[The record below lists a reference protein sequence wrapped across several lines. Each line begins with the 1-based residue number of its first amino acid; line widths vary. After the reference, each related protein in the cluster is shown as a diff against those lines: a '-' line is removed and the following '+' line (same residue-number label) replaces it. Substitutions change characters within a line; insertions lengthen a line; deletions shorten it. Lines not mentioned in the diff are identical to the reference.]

1 MSTIYEGPI
10 GASMKKLTFSLVIA
24 ILTAIIFLGWG
35 LDTFFNQYQKQKGTD
50 EFNVYR
56 KIITSLANTLDKT
69 NNVGQFVTTWQDQNQ
84 QQLTLTPLAEFPLPI
99 SLRDN
104 FNQGEPLILE
114 SKDVITVNQLLPS
127 QQQVLSMN
135 IHQQIKPQDNL
146 ALQVALTAL
155 FYVGILLCVFIW
167 LYPLIKRLRRL
178 RSTAKIFGEGD
189 FSKRIHISSTS
200 YIVDIENEFNR
211 MAAKIETLVEDNK
224 LLSNA
229 VSHDLRTPLARLRF
243 GIEAL
248 SETNN
253 PVNKEKYIR
262 HLSQDINEMEKLVNV
277 LLDYARLEQKMIQI
291 DRLPLSLNTL
301 INASVHN
308 LTSSDSCAISIDISR
323 LTKFQITID
332 GDENYMSMLINNL
345 VSNAQR
351 YATKQIQI
359 TTKQTINNIIMCVS
373 DDGPGISVEMREK
386 IFKPFTRGEN
396 NSEQNGYG
404 MGLAIVAR
412 IAAWHGAVIA
422 ISQSDE
428 LGGAE
433 FIVTFKR

>member
-1 MSTIYEGPI
+1 
-10 GASMKKLTFSLVIA
+10 MKKLTLSLVIA

-35 LDTFFNQYQKQKGTD
+35 LDTFFNQYQKQKVTD
-50 EFNVYR
+50 EFSVYR
-56 KIITSLANTLDKT
+56 KMITSLANTLDKT
-69 NNVGQFVTTWQDQNQ
+69 NNVGQFVTTWQNQNQ
-84 QQLTLTPLAEFPLPI
+84 QQLTLTPIAEFPLPA

-104 FNQGEPLILE
+104 FNQGEPLVLE

-127 QQQVLSMN
+127 QQQVLSIN
-135 IHQQIKPQDNL
+135 IHQPIKPQDNL
-146 ALQVALTAL
+146 ALEVALTAV

-167 LYPLIKRLRRL
+167 LYPLIKRLRLL
-178 RSTAKIFGEGD
+178 RSTAKTFGEGD

-253 PVNKEKYIR
+253 PENKEKYIR
-262 HLSQDINEMEKLVNV
+262 HLSQDINEMENLVSV
-277 LLDYARLEQKMIQI
+277 LLDYARLEQRMIRV

-301 INASVHN
+301 IKSSVHN
-308 LTSSDSCAISIDISR
+308 LTSSDSCTIEIDISR
-323 LTKFQITID
+323 LSKFQVSIG

-345 VSNAQR
+345 LSNAQQ
-351 YATKQIQI
+351 YAATQIQI
-359 TTKQTINNIIMCVS
+359 TTEQTTNTVIMCIS
-373 DDGPGISVEMREK
+373 DDGPGITVEQRDK
-386 IFKPFTRGEN
+386 IFKPFTRGEK
-396 NSEQNGYG
+396 NSEQKGYG

-422 ISQSDE
+422 ISQSDK

>member
-1 MSTIYEGPI
+1 
-10 GASMKKLTFSLVIA
+10 MKKLTLSLVIA

-35 LDTFFNQYQKQKGTD
+35 LDTFFNQYQKQKVTD
-50 EFNVYR
+50 EFSVYR
-56 KIITSLANTLDKT
+56 KMITSLANTLDKT
-69 NNVGQFVTTWQDQNQ
+69 NNVGQFVTTWQNQNQ
-84 QQLTLTPLAEFPLPI
+84 QQLTLTPIAEFPLPA

-104 FNQGEPLILE
+104 FNQGEPLVLE

-127 QQQVLSMN
+127 QQQVLSIN
-135 IHQQIKPQDNL
+135 IHQPIKPQDNL
-146 ALQVALTAL
+146 ALEVALTAV

-167 LYPLIKRLRRL
+167 LYPLIKRLRLL
-178 RSTAKIFGEGD
+178 RSTAKTFGEGD

-253 PVNKEKYIR
+253 PENKEKYIR
-262 HLSQDINEMEKLVNV
+262 HLSQDINEMENLVSV
-277 LLDYARLEQKMIQI
+277 LLDYARLEQRMIRV

-301 INASVHN
+301 IKSSVHN
-308 LTSSDSCAISIDISR
+308 LTSSDSCTIAMDISR
-323 LTKFQITID
+323 LSKFQVIIG

-345 VSNAQR
+345 LSNAQQ
-351 YATKQIQI
+351 YAATQIQI
-359 TTKQTINNIIMCVS
+359 TTEQTTNTVIMCIS
-373 DDGPGISVEMREK
+373 DDGPGITVEQRDK
-386 IFKPFTRGEN
+386 IFKPFTRGEK
-396 NSEQNGYG
+396 NSEQKGYG

-422 ISQSDE
+422 ISQSDK

>member
-1 MSTIYEGPI
+1 
-10 GASMKKLTFSLVIA
+10 MKKLTLSLVIA
-24 ILTAIIFLGWG
+24 MLTAIIFLGWG

-50 EFNVYR
+50 EFSVYR

-69 NNVGQFVTTWQDQNQ
+69 NNVDQFVTIWQNQNQ
-84 QQLTLTPLAEFPLPI
+84 QQLTLTPIAEFPLPA

-114 SKDVITVNQLLPS
+114 SKDVITMNQLLPS
-127 QQQVLSMN
+127 QQQVLSIN
-135 IHQQIKPQDNL
+135 IHQQIEPKDNL
-146 ALQVALTAL
+146 ALEVALTAV

-167 LYPLIKRLRRL
+167 LYPLIKRLGLL
-178 RSTAKIFGEGD
+178 RSTAKTFGEGD

-200 YIVDIENEFNR
+200 YIVDIEHEFNR

-253 PVNKEKYIR
+253 PENKEKYIR
-262 HLSQDINEMEKLVNV
+262 HLSQDINEMENLVGV
-277 LLDYARLEQKMIQI
+277 LLDYARLEQRMIRV

-301 INASVHN
+301 IKSSVHN
-308 LTSSDSCAISIDISR
+308 LTSSDSCTIAMDISR
-323 LTKFQITID
+323 LSKFQVIIC
-332 GDENYMSMLINNL
+332 GDESYMSMLINNL
-345 VSNAQR
+345 LSNAQQ
-351 YATKQIQI
+351 YAATQIQI
-359 TTKQTINNIIMCVS
+359 TTEQTTNTVIMCIS
-373 DDGPGISVEMREK
+373 DDGPGITVEQRDE
-386 IFKPFTRGEN
+386 IFKPFTRGEKK
-396 NSEQNGYG
+396 SEQKGYG

-422 ISQSDE
+422 ISQSDK

-433 FIVTFKR
+433 FTVTFKR

>member
-1 MSTIYEGPI
+1 
-10 GASMKKLTFSLVIA
+10 MKKLTLSLVIA

-35 LDTFFNQYQKQKGTD
+35 LDTFFNQYQKQKVTD
-50 EFNVYR
+50 EFSVYR
-56 KIITSLANTLDKT
+56 KMITSLANTLDKT
-69 NNVGQFVTTWQDQNQ
+69 NNVGQFVTTWQNQNQ
-84 QQLTLTPLAEFPLPI
+84 QQLTLTPIAEFPLPA

-104 FNQGEPLILE
+104 FNQGEPLVLE

-127 QQQVLSMN
+127 QQQVLSIN
-135 IHQQIKPQDNL
+135 IHQPIKPQDNL
-146 ALQVALTAL
+146 ALEVALTAV

-167 LYPLIKRLRRL
+167 LYPLIKRLRLL
-178 RSTAKIFGEGD
+178 RSTAKTFGEGD

-253 PVNKEKYIR
+253 PENKEKYIR
-262 HLSQDINEMEKLVNV
+262 HLSQDINEMENLVSV
-277 LLDYARLEQKMIQI
+277 LLDYARLEQRMIRV

-301 INASVHN
+301 IKSSVHN
-308 LTSSDSCAISIDISR
+308 LTSSDSCTIAMDISR
-323 LTKFQITID
+323 LSKFQVSIG

-345 VSNAQR
+345 LSNAQQ
-351 YATKQIQI
+351 YAATQIQI
-359 TTKQTINNIIMCVS
+359 TTEQTTNTVIMCIS
-373 DDGPGISVEMREK
+373 DDGPGITVEQRDK
-386 IFKPFTRGEN
+386 IFKPFTRGEK
-396 NSEQNGYG
+396 NSEQKGYG

-422 ISQSDE
+422 ISQSDK

>member
-1 MSTIYEGPI
+1 
-10 GASMKKLTFSLVIA
+10 MKKLTLSLVIA

-35 LDTFFNQYQKQKGTD
+35 LDTFFNQYQKQKVTD
-50 EFNVYR
+50 EFSVYR
-56 KIITSLANTLDKT
+56 KMITSLANTLDKT
-69 NNVGQFVTTWQDQNQ
+69 NNVGQFVTTWQNQNQ
-84 QQLTLTPLAEFPLPI
+84 QQLTLTPIAEFPLPA

-104 FNQGEPLILE
+104 FNQGEPLVLE

-127 QQQVLSMN
+127 QQQVLSIN
-135 IHQQIKPQDNL
+135 IHQPIKPQDNL
-146 ALQVALTAL
+146 ALEVALTAV

-167 LYPLIKRLRRL
+167 LYPLIKRLRLL
-178 RSTAKIFGEGD
+178 RSTAKTFGEGD

-253 PVNKEKYIR
+253 PENKEKYTR
-262 HLSQDINEMEKLVNV
+262 HLSQDINEMENLVSV
-277 LLDYARLEQKMIQI
+277 LLDYARLEQRMIRV

-301 INASVHN
+301 IKSSVHN
-308 LTSSDSCAISIDISR
+308 LTSSDSCTIAMDISR
-323 LTKFQITID
+323 LSKFQVSIG

-345 VSNAQR
+345 LSNAQQ
-351 YATKQIQI
+351 YAATQIQI
-359 TTKQTINNIIMCVS
+359 TTEQTTNTVIMCIS
-373 DDGPGISVEMREK
+373 DDGPGITVEQRDK
-386 IFKPFTRGEN
+386 IFKPFTRGEK
-396 NSEQNGYG
+396 NSEQKGYG

-422 ISQSDE
+422 ISQSDK